1 MHKTGEQLLL
11 KSGNI
16 DIRTTE
22 KTNLLGVVL
31 DSKLKFDD
39 LVSSIC
45 LKVSAQINAL
55 NTCRLKNISPL
66 KPRNHYI
73 IVHATK
79 FLSLQPSLS
88 PLREKN
94 ATKI

>member
-1 MHKTGEQLLL
+1 MICHVLMHRTGEQLLL

-39 LVSSIC
+39 QKGVEIC
-45 LKVSAQINAL
+45 
-55 NTCRLKNISPL
+55 
-66 KPRNHYI
+66 
-73 IVHATK
+73 
-79 FLSLQPSLS
+79 
-88 PLREKN
+88 
-94 ATKI
+94 